1 MSCALVA
8 VAQPLLHAETY
19 VIKKLTTPTVRIND
33 QDMKVGDTFT
43 DGAVVYWSSERQ
55 AMRVMNSRNEPIYL
69 RATGDKKPARVRTLV
84 AGLGKL
90 SARATCTSLA
100 DHRQAFEGVNGRPN
114 EIIDSISV
122 TSGWKLD
129 DNNYFEMSVPTEKGK
144 RVVRL
149 PFNDKGE
156 VLFARDMFPMAN
168 DKDEVEV
175 TVEVTYVN
183 GRRGETR
190 LITDSMRVLI
200 LPITPDE

>member
-1 MSCALVA
+1 MACALVA

-69 RATGDKKPARVRTLV
+69 RATGDKKTARVRTLV
-84 AGLGKL
+84 AGLGRL

-100 DHRQAFEGVNGRPN
+100 DHRQAFKGVNGRPN
-114 EIIDSISV
+114 EIIDSMSV

-156 VLFARDMFPMAN
+156 VLFAREMFPMAN

-200 LPITPDE
+200 LPTNADE